1 MQMNDEKFSCQVESI
16 NVEGVL
22 ERIQVTCRIP
32 EARVRVTI
40 EKGVFSKDYTIEA
53 ENVDKVTCFIKSNEK
68 AFHKEIRET
77 LRINTWS
84 LVQPFGKCLEAYSNL
99 YILILT
105 HDVPKRVENLLL
117 KGNRHY
123 AKVTLQKE
131 KEHNLIQGVVSRY
144 KSYFLNQIRKFSV
157 GLDVYT
163 VTQTN

>member
-1 MQMNDEKFSCQVESI
+1 MDNKKFSCQVESI

-123 AKVTLQKE
+123 AKVKLQKE
-131 KEHNLIQGVVSRY
+131 EEHDLIQGVVSRSKLY
-144 KSYFLNQIRKFSV
+144 LLDQARKFV
-157 GLDVYT
+157 IGTDVYT
-163 VTQTN
+163 VIQTN